1 MARRVLDDL
10 KDHPKVYKCD
20 DCSSPS
26 DPDCSQD
33 CTLVIPVSPPSSVKY
48 HMPAYFISMLCLLGA
63 LFVILCYVTI
73 LKRYRSS
80 QRNSRRTTTAAS
92 PPPVEESRRDFIDG
106 DQVDHPIWHIR
117 TVGLPDAVIE
127 SISVFK
133 YKRAEGLTE
142 GTDCSVCLT
151 EFQEDESLRLL
162 PKCSH
167 AFHVPCIDTWLR
179 SHKNCPLCRAPII
192 SETANVVE
200 QENNVVALADQET
213 QPENQESEDVNPEIR
228 PPIASIEAINHKR
241 IRAQSDL
248 AEHRVI
254 VDENGNFEP
263 PRRSV
268 SMDDSS
274 SASMIA
280 EIEAA
285 KRNFEIGSSKPSSSS
300 SSSSSSASRSSRWY
314 SAMKSSSFGRSLQ
327 KVPIGMK
334 RSSSTSSGKCSL
346 PTTNSKSQ
354 DF

>member
-1 MARRVLDDL
+1 MARRVLDDDE
-10 KDHPKVYKCD
+10 DHPAYKVYKCS
-20 DCSSPS
+20 DCSPS
-26 DPDCSQD
+26 ASDCSQE
-33 CTLVIPVSPPSSVKY
+33 CTLIIPASPYSPPPGVKY
-48 HMPAYFISMLCLLGA
+48 HMPAYFIFMLCLLGA
-63 LFVILCYVTI
+63 LFVILSYVTI
-73 LKRYRSS
+73 LKRLSL
-80 QRNSRRTTTAAS
+80 RNSRRRTTAS

-106 DQVDHPIWHIR
+106 EQTQQVDHPIWYIR

-133 YKRAEGLTE
+133 YKREEGLTE

-151 EFQEDESLRLL
+151 EFQEDERLRLL

-192 SETANVVE
+192 TETTNVVDVE
-200 QENNVVALADQET
+200 QANNVVALADQET
-213 QPENQESEDVNPEIR
+213 PHQENEEVSPEIR
-228 PPIASIEAINHKR
+228 PPIEARN
-241 IRAQSDL
+241 
-248 AEHRVI
+248 HRV
-254 VDENGNFEP
+254 VVDDENENFQP

-268 SMDDSS
+268 SMDSS
-274 SASMIA
+274 SASMIRLSAA

-285 KRNFEIGSSKPSSSS
+285 KRNFEIGSSKP

-346 PTTNSKSQ
+346 PTTNSRSQ

>member
-1 MARRVLDDL
+1 MAMARRVLDDL
-10 KDHPKVYKCD
+10 KDPRMVCD
-20 DCSSPS
+20 DCSPGA
-26 DPDCSQD
+26 DCSQD

-73 LKRYRSS
+73 LKRYRLS
-80 QRNSRRTTTAAS
+80 QRNSRRTTPS
-92 PPPVEESRRDFIDG
+92 PVEESRRDFIDG
-106 DQVDHPIWHIR
+106 EQTQQVDHPIWYIR

-200 QENNVVALADQET
+200 QANNVVAVADQET
-213 QPENQESEDVNPEIR
+213 LPENQESEEVIPEIR

-274 SASMIA
+274 SASMI
-280 EIEAA
+280 EAA
-285 KRNFEIGSSKPSSSS
+285 KRNFEIGSSKPSS